1 MVPIKD
7 EDMYIIEEFVEHIFL
22 IAKKTGVDIFQSS
35 VISLDKLNVNWKQMM
50 SVFTDGNSQI
60 KVNMLCPG

>member
-7 EDMYIIEEFVEHIFL
+7 EDMYIIEEFVEHQIDK
-22 IAKKTGVDIFQSS
+22 KKTGVDIFQYL

-60 KVNMLCPG
+60 KVKM

>member
-7 EDMYIIEEFVEHIFL
+7 EDMYIIEEFVEHQIDK
-22 IAKKTGVDIFQSS
+22 KKTGVGIFQYL

-60 KVNMLCPG
+60 KVKM